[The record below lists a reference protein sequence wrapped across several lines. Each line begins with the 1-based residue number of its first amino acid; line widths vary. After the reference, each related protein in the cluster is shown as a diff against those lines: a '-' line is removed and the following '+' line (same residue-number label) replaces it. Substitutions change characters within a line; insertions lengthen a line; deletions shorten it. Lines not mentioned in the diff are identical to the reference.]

1 MITNIIAAAIILLAV
16 GASLRHIIKEKKR
29 GVKCIGCPDS
39 GCCAPAVSNRAG
51 ESDSG
56 CGCGCGGKK

>member
-39 GCCAPAVSNRAG
+39 GCCAHAVSNRAG
-51 ESDSG
+51 
-56 CGCGCGGKK
+56 